1 MNLGVE
7 HLSNKYIKPTNEN
20 VNDQIKNQLADRDS
34 LFWEAI
40 NSFINDSSVS
50 FEDILQNYPAF
61 IRRRDLPRLLAHYEL
76 FKLIKDIP
84 GSIAELGVFLGA
96 GLFSFSKLMETFC
109 PGDRSRK
116 IYGFDSFNG
125 YQNFKTVYDGESQD
139 WVKESIGNKKSNYQ
153 MMQKLCDINNLDN
166 FIPGVERVV
175 IIPGDVMQTVPKFA
189 SEPNGLRLSLLY
201 FDINLYEPTLV
212 GLKHLYPLVVP
223 GGVVAFNGYGI
234 PPWEGEAKA
243 LEEFFSGQK
252 VPKIQTFD
260 FSHIPSAYFIKD

>member
-166 FIPGVERVV
+166 FLIK
-175 IIPGDVMQTVPKFA
+175 IWIFK
-189 SEPNGLRLSLLY
+189 
-201 FDINLYEPTLV
+201 
-212 GLKHLYPLVVP
+212 
-223 GGVVAFNGYGI
+223 AF
-234 PPWEGEAKA
+234 
-243 LEEFFSGQK
+243 LF
-252 VPKIQTFD
+252 
-260 FSHIPSAYFIKD
+260 

>member
-1 MNLGVE
+1 
-7 HLSNKYIKPTNEN
+7 
-20 VNDQIKNQLADRDS
+20 
-34 LFWEAI
+34 
-40 NSFINDSSVS
+40 
-50 FEDILQNYPAF
+50 
-61 IRRRDLPRLLAHYEL
+61 
-76 FKLIKDIP
+76 
-84 GSIAELGVFLGA
+84 
-96 GLFSFSKLMETFC
+96 
-109 PGDRSRK
+109 
-116 IYGFDSFNG
+116 
-125 YQNFKTVYDGESQD
+125 
-139 WVKESIGNKKSNYQ
+139 
-153 MMQKLCDINNLDN
+153 
-166 FIPGVERVV
+166 
-175 IIPGDVMQTVPKFA
+175 MQTVPKFA